1 MIARRAIGTAA
12 VVMIGAVLGPVLG
25 MAGTASAG
33 EDALRPK
40 VWVGRVCAQAR
51 PVAERLGSDLAE
63 FQELSATR
71 PATRAQLVEGVRL
84 FDALVGGLADFLV
97 EVRDGVEDAGL
108 PRIRDRERVVA
119 RIVRDLDAV
128 LGELAA
134 AREGF
139 ATFFETVDT
148 DPAGAA
154 EAAADAIETHL
165 STEAFAG
172 LLAPWPRPLA
182 EAMATAPACTEVKR
196 LLEAGTPAL

>member
-1 MIARRAIGTAA
+1 MIARRAVGAAA
-12 VVMIGAVLGPVLG
+12 VVMIGAVLSSLG
-25 MAGTASAG
+25 GVAGSASAG
-33 EDALRPK
+33 EDSLRPK
-40 VWVGRVCAQAR
+40 VWVGRVCAQAQ
-51 PVAERLGSDLAE
+51 PVAERLGPDLAE
-63 FQELSATR
+63 FKDLSGTR
-71 PATRAQLVEGVRL
+71 PVTKAQLVEGVRL

-97 EVRDGVEDAGL
+97 ELRDGVEDAGL

-119 RIVRDLDAV
+119 RIVSDLDAV
-128 LGELAA
+128 LDELAA

-154 EAAADAIETHL
+154 DAAADAIETHL

-172 LLAPWPRPLA
+172 LLAPWPRRLA
-182 EAMATAPACTEVKR
+182 EAMAAAPACVEVKR

>member
-1 MIARRAIGTAA
+1 VIARRVIGTAA
-12 VVMIGAVLGPVLG
+12 VVMIGAVLSPLAV
-25 MAGTASAG
+25 AGSASAG
-33 EDALRPK
+33 ESALRPR

-51 PVAERLGSDLAE
+51 PVAERLGPDLAE
-63 FQELSATR
+63 FKDLSATR
-71 PATRAQLVEGVRL
+71 PVTKAQLVEGVRL

-97 EVRDGVEDAGL
+97 ELRDGVEDAGL

-119 RIVRDLDAV
+119 RIVSDLDAV
-128 LGELAA
+128 LDELAA

-139 ATFFETVDT
+139 ATFFETVNT
-148 DPAGAA
+148 DPVGAA

-172 LLAPWPRPLA
+172 LLAPWPRRLA
-182 EAMATAPACTEVKR
+182 EAMAAAPACVEVKR